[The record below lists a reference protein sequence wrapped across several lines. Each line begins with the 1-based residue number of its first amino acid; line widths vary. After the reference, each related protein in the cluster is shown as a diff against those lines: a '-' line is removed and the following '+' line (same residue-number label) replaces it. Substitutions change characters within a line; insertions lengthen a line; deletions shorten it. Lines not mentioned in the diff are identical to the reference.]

1 MTDGPLPR
9 SLMIGRV
16 TVGLVGLDIALNR
29 IGRNL
34 SLSSDEAARRIL
46 EDVSSRNYIPA
57 SATETYLQ
65 AIANEV
71 ERLRGS
77 REHQQHR
84 ELVIRILGPGCV
96 SCNSLQR
103 LVIEIM
109 SDMGV
114 AADVFQVHDLDEI
127 GRFGVMQT
135 PALVIN
141 NKLKCAGRLPSRA
154 RVEEWLREELT

>member
-1 MTDGPLPR
+1 MDGPLPR
-9 SLMIGRV
+9 TLRIGRV
-16 TVGLVGLDIALNR
+16 SVGLVGLDVALNR

-34 SLSSDEAARRIL
+34 SLSCDEAARQIL
-46 EDVSSRNYIPA
+46 EDISLRNYIPA
-57 SATETYLQ
+57 GATETYLQ
-65 AIANEV
+65 ALVIEV
-71 ERLRGS
+71 DRLRGS
-77 REHQQHR
+77 GGHQQKR

-96 SCNSLQR
+96 SCNSLQK

-109 SDMGV
+109 SGMGV

-141 NKLKCAGRLPSRA
+141 GNVKSTGRLPSRA
-154 RVEEWLREELT
+154 RIEEWLREEIG